1 MALGKFAAQSLL
13 RTNEPITRLRGRVFD
28 FRGALAHSD
37 VPSRVPPP
45 QPAGQARGLGGH
57 EEGARHAPA
66 GIAAWTGSCRSR
78 CRCPRSTGSPTGCRP
93 TCRCRLPAPGST
105 CRSVRAA
112 SPASSSRRRRRRL
125 AKGCVSAMSSTVR
138 DTTAFVPPA
147 LLALAQWVADYYLA
161 GPGDVLATA
170 LPPRVLTGD
179 ERTFRRRRVAVLTA
193 AGVHAAEQSRIGP
206 RCAPPGD
213 DAGDALRLGRRQRE
227 ALILLAGVPAG
238 LPAATLAARG
248 ISAPTLARLVQSGL
262 VAVHHE
268 AVDRDPFAAAFT
280 LPAPAPPLRLTDE
293 QQGALDVLMPLAA
306 TGEFR
311 AALLR
316 GVTGSGKTEI
326 YLQLADHVRRQGRQ
340 SLLLVPEIAL
350 TPALAGR
357 VRARFGERVAIQ
369 HSGLSDGE
377 RHDQWHRVRGGEVD
391 VVVGTRSAVFAPLDR
406 LGLIVVDEEHDTSY
420 KQDES
425 PRYHGR
431 DVAVVRA
438 QQAGALAVLGSAT
451 PSLETFHNA
460 QRGRYALASL
470 ARRVADRPMAEVR
483 IVNMRD
489 EWAEAGEEVI
499 VSRALAAA
507 LAARLEAGEQSLV
520 LLNRRGDRRRGA
532 VPAVRLDGRVPALQ
546 RLDDGARQRRA
557 RGGALPLL
565 RLRPAGAA
573 GLPELRGAVP
583 RARRLRHRAGR
594 GRGADAVPGGADR
607 PRRSRHRPPARQ
619 PHGDAG
625 ALRPR
630 RAGRAGRHPDD
641 RQGPR
646 LPAGH
651 AGRRGLGRRR
661 ARPARLPRRRADLPA
676 DHPGGR
682 PGRPRRAPRRGDRP
696 DAVSRALRRALR
708 QRAGLRRLRRQGA
721 LLPRGDALSADHR
734 DDQRRGARPVSR
746 RGDARRGD
754 AGPRGRRARRRCAA
768 CSCSG
773 RRRRRCPGCAASIAR
788 SSS

>member
-1 MALGKFAAQSLL
+1 M
-13 RTNEPITRLRGRVFD
+13 
-28 FRGALAHSD
+28 
-37 VPSRVPPP
+37 
-45 QPAGQARGLGGH
+45 
-57 EEGARHAPA
+57 
-66 GIAAWTGSCRSR
+66 
-78 CRCPRSTGSPTGCRP
+78 
-93 TCRCRLPAPGST
+93 
-105 CRSVRAA
+105 
-112 SPASSSRRRRRRL
+112 
-125 AKGCVSAMSSTVR
+125 TVR
-138 DTTAFVPPA
+138 DSTAFVPPA

-238 LPAATLAARG
+238 LPASTLAARG

-280 LPAPAPPLRLTDE
+280 LPAPAPPLMLTAE
-293 QQGALDVLMPLAA
+293 QQGALDVLLPLAA
-306 TGEFR
+306 TGGFR

-406 LGLIVVDEEHDTSY
+406 LGLVVVDEEHDTSY

-489 EWAEAGEEVI
+489 EWAATGEEVI
-499 VSRALAAA
+499 VSRAAGGGAGRPARGRRTDPGAAQPP
-507 LAARLEAGEQSLV
+507 RH
-520 LLNRRGDRRRGA
+520 RRRGA

-607 PRRSRHRPPARQ
+607 PRRSRHRPPAGQ
-619 PHGDAG
+619 PHRDAG
-625 ALRPR
+625 ALR
-630 RAGRAGRHPDD
+630 
-641 RQGPR
+641 
-646 LPAGH
+646 H
-651 AGRRGLGRRR
+651 A
-661 ARPARLPRRRADLPA
+661 ASWTCWS
-676 DHPGGR
+676 
-682 PGRPRRAPRRGDRP
+682 APR
-696 DAVSRALRRALR
+696 
-708 QRAGLRRLRRQGA
+708 
-721 LLPRGDALSADHR
+721 
-734 DDQRRGARPVSR
+734 
-746 RGDARRGD
+746 
-754 AGPRGRRARRRCAA
+754 
-768 CSCSG
+768 
-773 RRRRRCPGCAASIAR
+773 
-788 SSS
+788 